1 MDLSMSWLKD
11 YVDIDADIKDFV
23 EDITLT
29 GSKVE
34 GWSEMG
40 GEISGVITGK
50 VIEITK
56 HPNADRLVICNVD
69 IGKEKPI
76 IIVTHAPNVYEGAC
90 VCVALDGATLPGG
103 VTIHDSD
110 FRGVMSYGMMCSVE
124 EMGFDRHDFPEA
136 PEEGI
141 YIFPEPVALGIDV
154 CKAMDLKDK
163 VVEFEIT
170 SNRPDC
176 FSTIGLARE
185 AAATY
190 KKEFR
195 YPKIEVKEEAEGD
208 INDMIEVEIKNPELC
223 PRYIARVVKNVKVEP
238 SPRWMRKRLRANGV
252 RPINNIVDITNYV
265 MLELGQP
272 MHAFTIGNIEG
283 KKIIVRNAEEGEK
296 ITTLDGNER
305 QLDSSMLVISDV
317 NKAVAVA
324 GIMGGE
330 NSKVNGSTDT
340 ILFESANFNGPN
352 IRVSAKKL
360 GLRTDASSKYEK
372 GLDPNLALDAVNR
385 AVQLVEMLGCG
396 EVVKSMVDC
405 YPNKRESWTLSYDP
419 EKINKFLGT
428 DISEDEM
435 VDIFTRI
442 EFVADKATRTIKIPT
457 FRPDIE
463 SFADIA
469 EEVARFYG
477 YGKITPTLA
486 AGTPTVGKRSYEQN
500 VGRMIRNSLL
510 SNGLCEAITYSFES
524 PKVFDKLNVP
534 KNHILRDTV
543 TISNPLGEDF
553 SIMRTLTLNGMLTS
567 ISTNYNRRNP
577 SAALF
582 EFAKVYIPK
591 AVPVTELPD
600 EYVKVTMG
608 MYGNIDFFY
617 IKGVVEHVLNT
628 LGVEGSEFEPLS
640 NIPWMH
646 PGRTAAVEIR
656 GEQIGYVGE
665 LHPKVA
671 KNYGIGTRV
680 YVAVLDEA
688 KLVEAANLVKAYKPL
703 PKFPAVV
710 RDISM
715 LVNENVYVRDIEKVI
730 EANGGDFLENIEL
743 FDVYKGGQIQEGS
756 KSVSFSIT
764 FRAENR
770 TLVDNE
776 VNFVMSDILS
786 SLKNEFGAVLR
797 EK

>member
-1 MDLSMSWLKD
+1 MDLSMSWLKE

-50 VIEITK
+50 ILKIEK
-56 HPNADRLVICNVD
+56 HPNADRLVICTVD
-69 IGKEKPI
+69 IGREEPL
-76 IIVTHAPNVYEGAC
+76 IIVTHAPNVFEGAY
-90 VCVALDGATLPGG
+90 VCAALQGATLPGG
-103 VTIHDSD
+103 ITIHDTD

-124 EMGFDRHDFPEA
+124 EMGFDRHDFPDA

-141 YIFPEPVALGIDV
+141 YIFHEAVPLGVDV
-154 CKAMDLKDK
+154 CDVMDLKDK
-163 VVEFEIT
+163 IVEFEIT

-185 AAATY
+185 VAATY
-190 KKEFR
+190 KKKFT
-195 YPKIEVKEEAEGD
+195 YPKIEVKEDADGD
-208 INDMIEVEIKNPELC
+208 INEMVEVEIKNPELC

-238 SPRWMRKRLRANGV
+238 SPRWMRKRLRANGI

-272 MHAFTIGNIEG
+272 MHAFTIGNIDG
-283 KKIIVRNAEEGEK
+283 KKIIIRNAEEGEK

-305 QLDSSMLVISDV
+305 QLDPSMLVISDV

-324 GIMGGE
+324 GVMGGE

-352 IRVSAKKL
+352 IRVTAKKL
-360 GLRTDASSKYEK
+360 GLRTDASSKFEK

-396 EVVKSMVDC
+396 EVVKGMVDC
-405 YPNKRESWTLSYDP
+405 YPNKREPWTLSYAP

-435 VDIFTRI
+435 IEIFKRI
-442 EFVADKATRTIKIPT
+442 ELVPDKTAKTVTIPT
-457 FRPDIE
+457 FRPDLE
-463 SFADIA
+463 SFADIT

-477 YGKITPTLA
+477 YDKIKPTLA

-500 VGRMIRNSLL
+500 ISKIVKHSLI
-510 SNGLCEAITYSFES
+510 SNGLCEAITYTIES
-524 PKVFDKLNVP
+524 PKVFDKLNIP
-534 KNHILRDTV
+534 EGDKLRDTV

-553 SIMRTLTLNGMLTS
+553 SIMRTTTLNGMLTS
-567 ISTNYNRRNP
+567 LSVNYNRRNEK
-577 SAALF
+577 AGLF
-582 EFAKVYIPK
+582 EFAKVFIPK

-600 EYVKVTMG
+600 EYVKVTIG
-608 MYGNIDFFY
+608 MYGDMDFY
-617 IKGVVEHVLNT
+617 DIKGIVEHVLDTVGIDNA
-628 LGVEGSEFEPLS
+628 EFEPLS
-640 NIPWMH
+640 TIPWMH
-646 PGRTAAVEIR
+646 PGRTAAVEIA

-665 LHPKVA
+665 LHPQIA
-671 KNYGIGTRV
+671 KNYGIGART
-680 YVAVLDEA
+680 YIAVLDEA
-688 KLVEAANLVKAYKPL
+688 SLIKASNLVTVYKSL
-703 PKFPAVV
+703 PKFPSVV

-715 LVNENVYVRDIEKVI
+715 LVSEKVYVRDIEKI
-730 EANGGDFLENIEL
+730 IKANGGSLIEDIEL
-743 FDVYKGGQIQEGS
+743 FDVYKGGQIEKGS

-764 FRAENR
+764 FRDENK
-770 TLVDNE
+770 TLVDDE
-776 VNFVMSDILS
+776 VNSVMSDILNA
-786 SLKNEFGAVLR
+786 LEKQIGAVLR
-797 EK
+797 DK